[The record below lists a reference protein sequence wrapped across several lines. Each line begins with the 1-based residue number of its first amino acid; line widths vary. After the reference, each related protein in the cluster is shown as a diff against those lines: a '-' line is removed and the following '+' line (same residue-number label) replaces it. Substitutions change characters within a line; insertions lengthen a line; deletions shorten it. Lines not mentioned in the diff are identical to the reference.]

1 MQERPRTRRRVRADT
16 ERSAHGHAVTLPA
29 HRHPK
34 GVREVFHAGELEIQ
48 RRAGVS
54 EDAAAVGGIIGSAIS
69 PAAARFL
76 ARQRLAVAST
86 VDPQGRVWAS
96 LIAGP
101 LGFLGAEPG
110 LVRIARLPPPGD
122 PLLDNL
128 AGGGPLGL
136 LVIDPRTRQRMRFNG
151 NAVRV
156 PGGIDLRVAQ
166 AYGNCPKYIQLRDAE
181 HDEPTEA
188 AEPVVTRALG
198 EPQRRWI
205 ANADTFFIASLHP
218 EAGADASHRG
228 GMPGFVTVNAPT
240 RLSFPDYPGNAMF
253 NTLGNLAVNPKA
265 GLLFVDFTS
274 GDVLQLT
281 GRARVEADFSVV
293 FDVDEARETP
303 AASPLRYRLL
313 EYSPVSPRHARA
325 QRGIQSR
332 EREDET

>member
-1 MQERPRTRRRVRADT
+1 M
-16 ERSAHGHAVTLPA
+16 G
-29 HRHPK
+29 
-34 GVREVFHAGELEIQ
+34 GVFHAGELEIQ
-48 RRAGVS
+48 RRAGVA
-54 EDAAAVGGIIGSAIS
+54 EDAAAVGGIVGSAVS
-69 PAAARFL
+69 AGAARFL
-76 ARQRLAVAST
+76 ARQRLTVASS
-86 VDPQGRVWAS
+86 VDPKGRVWAS
-96 LIAGP
+96 LLAGP
-101 LGFLGAEPG
+101 VGFLAAEPG

-122 PLLDNL
+122 PLLHNL

-151 NAVRV
+151 RADRV

-166 AYGNCPKYIQLRDAE
+166 AYGNCPKYIQLREAEDDGPTDAV
-181 HDEPTEA
+181 EPI
-188 AEPVVTRALG
+188 VTAALG
-198 EPQRRWI
+198 ERQRDWI

-228 GMPGFVTVNAPT
+228 GLPGFVAVEAPT

-253 NTLGNLAVNPKA
+253 NTLGNLAVNPRA
-265 GLLFVDFTS
+265 GLLFADFTS

-313 EYSPVSPRHARA
+313 EYSPVSPRHTRSQRA
-325 QRGIQSR
+325 SKAVKGRTRHEQEAGVR
-332 EREDET
+332 